1 MLTISETLDVNAIV
15 WVRSL
20 PDEELGSTRRITDEL
35 TDLSNRGGWAFFEKV
50 VENRSEM
57 IETLEEIALNA
68 EAGLRPI
75 IHFDAHGSKDD
86 GLFLAPSEEFLG
98 WEELADALRVINVA
112 TQNNL
117 ICVFATCFAYYFN
130 FQVELK
136 KPTPSYL
143 IMAPADEI
151 SVGFLEDQTVPFYT
165 MAHESGNVTEAFRL
179 TLGAHMTLYHCQGI
193 FAEALSRYVRKFCQG
208 KAKQAR
214 QEDLLSR
221 FLVENGITD
230 PSPDDLKKVRQLVK
244 AGIKPSQ
251 KVIDYF
257 APKFLICREPAF
269 CYEDLEK
276 LVQRS

>member
-1 MLTISETLDVNAIV
+1 MLTISETLDVNAIF

-20 PDEELGSTRRITDEL
+20 PDEELGLTRRITDEL
-35 TDLSNRGGWAFFEKV
+35 TNLSNRGGWDFFEKV
-50 VENRSEM
+50 VENRNDL
-57 IETLEEIALNA
+57 LEALAELARNA

-86 GLFLAPSEEFLG
+86 GLFLTPSEEFLG
-98 WEELADALRVINVA
+98 WEELADALRAINIA

-143 IMAPADEI
+143 IMAPAEEI
-151 SVGFLEDQTVPFYT
+151 RVGFLEDQTALFYT
-165 MAHESGNVTEAFRL
+165 MAFESGNLTEAFRL

-193 FAEALSRYVRKFCQG
+193 FAKALSRYVRSFCQG

-214 QEDLLSR
+214 QERLLSR
-221 FLVENGITD
+221 FLTENDIND
-230 PSPDDLKKVRQLVK
+230 PSPEDLKKVRQLVK
-244 AGIKPSQ
+244 TSIKPSQ
-251 KVIDYF
+251 KIIDYY